1 MPYHA
6 LQKREIN
13 RSDFMNKKHTLK
25 KVSALALGLTLTIGA
40 TGCNFFPMDS
50 EADLK
55 RDVAIVEIYDELK
68 TNDEYKNSAEG
79 LKAIIDEGYL
89 SNNVTKRELVAY
101 FLNMGSTYVNNYGY
115 TYKQTV
121 ETLMD
126 SLVNREIM
134 IQYAIAYYL
143 GSENITSDACI
154 AYVNAQKTAE
164 GLSETEKTLLA
175 AHPEVLTFKYFLTDG
190 NSSEAD
196 AAEDYDRAVYQLK
209 SSFNSSLDSLETS
222 IITETDEEHDHA
234 TARTTPTG
242 VDTAKEDYYPTEYEV
257 YTGRN
262 TLDSCGDYEKQDGST
277 AVTRQKAYN
286 AFLANLQSYGLIK
299 TTDKSTENT
308 SDITKIDYYYVEL
321 SSALGQA
328 LINKYFEDLQEDAI
342 GLVDREYVEGEYKD
356 LLEAQQLSYS
366 ASVSNFETALDKLSD
381 NSFVLNGAKDFGF
394 VYNILIPFSKSQEQ
408 AYSAAKN
415 KGLSEDDLYIARR
428 NILENVKAKDLRD
441 TWFSEHDHANYSYE
455 AAAEDNYF
463 DNGADKGG
471 KNYLFFENNVK
482 NEKGQYEP
490 LKQYA
495 GQYPFNG
502 TVDFENDKY
511 VANTM
516 SIDGF
521 ISEMEN
527 YIDHVVGS
535 DVTKIG
541 SKNPSYTSN
550 EYVNK
555 DTDKVNYQNFMY
567 YAGVVE
573 GVKDVPAKDYFKKDS
588 LSYKVVSAINELMF
602 AYSTDTGCLNTYM
615 GYAVSPYK
623 TKFVPEF
630 EFAAQYAIKYGGV
643 GSYVVCATDYGW
655 HILYVSFVYG
665 DGEVYGTDGNGF
677 NWDERE
683 TEGTFSNMFY
693 ESLKSTAAS
702 TYTNEVQ
709 SNVLNKYNNDDCVE
723 LITKHY
729 KNLLELDEQA

>member
-1 MPYHA
+1 
-6 LQKREIN
+6 
-13 RSDFMNKKHTLK
+13 MNKKHTLK
-25 KVSALALGLTLTIGA
+25 RVSALALGLTLTVGA

-55 RDVAIVEIYDELK
+55 RDVAVVDIYDELK
-68 TNDEYKNSAEG
+68 SNDEYKNSADD

-89 SNNVTKRELVAY
+89 STNVTKRELTAY
-101 FLNMGSTYVNNYGY
+101 FLSMGSTYVNNYGY
-115 TYKQTV
+115 TYKQAV

-126 SLVNREIM
+126 SLVSREII

-143 GSENITSDACI
+143 DSDTVTAENCI

-164 GLSETEKTLLA
+164 GLSETEKSLLA
-175 AHPEVLTFKYFLTDG
+175 AHPEVLTFAYFLTNG
-190 NSSEAD
+190 NSSEENAS
-196 AAEDYDRAVYQLK
+196 EDYDRAVYQLK
-209 SSFNSSLDSLETS
+209 NSFNSSLDSLEKS
-222 IITETDEEHDHA
+222 IIAEEDEEHNHE

-242 VDTAKEDYYPTEYEV
+242 VDTANEDYYPTEYEV

-262 TLDSCGDYEKQDGST
+262 TLDSCGEYEKQNGST
-277 AVTRQKAYN
+277 AATRQKAYN

-299 TTDKSTENT
+299 STDKSTENT
-308 SDITKIDYYYVEL
+308 SDITKLDYYYVEL

-342 GLVDREYVEGEYKD
+342 ALVNKAYVESEYAELLGE
-356 LLEAQQLSYS
+356 QQASYS
-366 ASVSNFETALDKLSD
+366 ASVSNFETALGKVSD
-381 NSFVLNGAKDFGF
+381 NSFVLNGVKDFGF
-394 VYNILIPFSKSQEQ
+394 VYNILIPFSKSQSQ

-428 NILENVKAKDLRD
+428 NILEDVQAKDLRD
-441 TWFSEHDHANYSYE
+441 TWFSDHDHANYSYE
-455 AAAEDNYF
+455 AQAGSYF
-463 DNGADKGG
+463 ENGKTKGDKA
-471 KNYLFFENNVK
+471 YLFFENNVK

-511 VANTM
+511 VANKM
-516 SIDGF
+516 DIDGF
-521 ISEMEN
+521 ITEMEN

-535 DVTKIG
+535 DVTTMG
-541 SKNPSYTSN
+541 AKNPAYNSN
-550 EYVNK
+550 EYVDKN
-555 DTDKVNYQNFMY
+555 TDKVNYQNFMY

-588 LSYKVVSAINELMF
+588 LSYKVLSAVNELMF

-623 TKFVPEF
+623 TNFVPEF
-630 EFAAQYAIKYGGV
+630 EYAAQYAIKYGGV

-655 HILYVSFVYG
+655 HIIYVSFVYG
-665 DGEVYGTDGNGF
+665 DGEVYGGF

-683 TEGTFSNMFY
+683 TEGTFSNLFY
-693 ESLKSTAAS
+693 ESLKSKAAS
-702 TYTNEVQ
+702 TYTNEIQ
-709 SNVLNKYNNDDCVE
+709 SNVLNKYNNDACVE

-729 KNLLELDEQA
+729 KDLLELDEQA